1 MLTEVLNSTQY
12 HLQIVLVFKWGLP
25 GVCKVVTKEH
35 NCFLYE
41 SDWLFVAETSRTK
54 YQVNTFGREMSSSQ
68 CAYLLPNDDNNANG
82 LTTQHRP
89 SSGAATKPEVF

>member
-1 MLTEVLNSTQY
+1 M
-12 HLQIVLVFKWGLP
+12 
-25 GVCKVVTKEH
+25 GVAWCKVVTKEH